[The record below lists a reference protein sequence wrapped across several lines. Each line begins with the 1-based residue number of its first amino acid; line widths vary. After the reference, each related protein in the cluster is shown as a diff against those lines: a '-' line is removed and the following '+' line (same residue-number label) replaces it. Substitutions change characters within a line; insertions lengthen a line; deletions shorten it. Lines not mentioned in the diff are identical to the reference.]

1 MFKPA
6 RVEPT
11 LTEAHTRLVEA
22 SARGM
27 AANRLVS
34 ALVMPFSTW
43 AEKPP
48 MKSTSTAC
56 AARSSV
62 AAICSMSSGSQRPA
76 ISDTGVTA
84 MRLLMIGSPYSSEI
98 SALTRR
104 RSRATFSTL
113 S

>member
-1 MFKPA
+1 MFRPA

-11 LTEAHTRLVEA
+11 LTEAQTRLVAA
-22 SARGM
+22 SASGI
-27 AANRLVS
+27 AANRLAS
-34 ALVMPFSTW
+34 IAVMPFSTW

-48 MKSTSTAC
+48 MKSTSTSC

-62 AAICSMSSGSQRPA
+62 CATRNNSSGPERPA
-76 ISDTGVTA
+76 ISETGVTA
-84 MRLLMIGSPYSSEI
+84 MRLLMIGSPNSCAI

-104 RSRATFSTL
+104 SLRATRSTL